1 MYHKISKD
9 IFDAQEAAS
18 TLQPMESL
26 TVTGHDFKVEGFK
39 SVPRPPTMMHNYKTE
54 QPITIWTDH
63 AMQIHGVTPIK
74 NAHAPFRKNTSF
86 TKTIAETLDS

>member
-39 SVPRPPTMMHNYKTE
+39 SVPRPPTMLEGKIHKNVCKVIYGQNTE
-54 QPITIWTDH
+54 NCRCIT
-63 AMQIHGVTPIK
+63 
-74 NAHAPFRKNTSF
+74 
-86 TKTIAETLDS
+86 TKQNSLLRSGLTMPCKYMVSLQ